1 MSFLNYD
8 FNNNFILPCCRKYC
22 KCFINLPFRLK
33 HLSRRAN
40 YHDFE
45 VCSLI
50 TTSASVSSSLTRKGP
65 AVALSTLCSLLSL
78 SVVSDPE
85 TPWTVACQVPL
96 SMGILQERILEWV
109 VMPSSRGSSQPRDQ
123 TQVSHIACGFFTAWT
138 TREAWLYPLRIKKS
152 LKDFYSSFNLKVWEP
167 YKKNILIQFLQK
179 RKRTVA
185 NHLIYQR
192 VSINH
197 SVPHPLFADVK
208 SISMETGIRNSN
220 LWETLGLLEHME
232 VLVWFSAK
240 SWKSKSLTNTYML
253 FSSLWEAMFEL
264 RIKGK
269 SFFFP
274 T

>member
-1 MSFLNYD
+1 
-8 FNNNFILPCCRKYC
+8 
-22 KCFINLPFRLK
+22 
-33 HLSRRAN
+33 
-40 YHDFE
+40 
-45 VCSLI
+45 
-50 TTSASVSSSLTRKGP
+50 
-65 AVALSTLCSLLSL
+65 
-78 SVVSDPE
+78 
-85 TPWTVACQVPL
+85 
-96 SMGILQERILEWV
+96 MGILQERRLEWV
-109 VMPSSRGSSQPRDQ
+109 AMPSSRGSSQPRDR
-123 TQVSHIACGFFTAWT
+123 TQVSHIAGGFFTAWT

-185 NHLIYQR
+185 NHLIYQT

-197 SVPHPLFADVK
+197 SVPHPIFADVK